1 MDFISVCR
9 ENRRKFFLDFL
20 HLWIGHRAYKVVEN
34 SLGSFKNFSA
44 FF

>member
-20 HLWIGHRAYKVVEN
+20 HLWIGHRAHKVVEN
-34 SLGSFKNFSA
+34 SLRSFENFST